1 MEIKEKAS
9 FIPILRLMER
19 IPNEKWEKGGRAYSE
34 KLVECLE
41 KEGYMVD
48 AKLVKERIRAM
59 NGEPVAMATMD

>member
-1 MEIKEKAS
+1 MEIKEKAC

-19 IPNEKWEKGGRAYSE
+19 IPPEMWEKGGRAYSE
-34 KLVECLE
+34 KLVACLE
-41 KEGYMVD
+41 KEGYIVD